1 MTFLGGRWAAMRGNR
16 SRQADGQCRSG
27 GWLLEPPGLREGD
40 LAGSLGLARGPG
52 AQGGRWTHRDNCAC
66 AQACPVRGHWLEE
79 RGGKNKNGWRWGRQ
93 TEMRTRPTKDLPW
106 RVLEDVE
113 KDLQE
118 GGQKK
123 ADWGGLSSMEG
134 VGPRPP
140 PNRRRRR
147 RRRRRPAFVACV
159 PFVWE
164 NLPRCGQRLGD
175 V

>member
-1 MTFLGGRWAAMRGNR
+1 MDAQ
-16 SRQADGQCRSG
+16 RQLRVRA
-27 GWLLEPPGLREGD
+27 GLSCERP
-40 LAGSLGLARGPG
+40 LAGG
-52 AQGGRWTHRDNCAC
+52 
-66 AQACPVRGHWLEE
+66 E
-79 RGGKNKNGWRWGRQ
+79 RGKNKNGWRWGRQ

-147 RRRRRPAFVACV
+147 PAFVACV